1 VDRAGRVRGLAR
13 WLRVRGVRCI
23 LRGLFRAG
31 RVELRVD
38 RVAVRDLLRVD
49 RGQAF
54 RHGQDSVRGQ
64 AARVDR
70 EARPLV

>member
-1 VDRAGRVRGLAR
+1 
-13 WLRVRGVRCI
+13 
-23 LRGLFRAG
+23 
-31 RVELRVD
+31 VELRVD